1 MRSISG
7 WQPGCHAAP
16 QLPEVWSVATKLPSG
31 DLTGS
36 RNLTMGFISAGNQVA
51 SKGGR

>member
-1 MRSISG
+1 MRTIPG

-16 QLPEVWSVATKLPSG
+16 QLPEVLSVATKLRSG
-31 DLTGS
+31 DFAGS
-36 RNLTMGFISAGNQVA
+36 RQLVVCFISAGNQVA